1 MTVPL
6 YDAGALI
13 AAEAGDRR
21 MWSDHRRMLARR
33 LLPVVPASVVAQ
45 VSRRAQQAQL
55 NMFLAP
61 CRITPLDAAGAR
73 VIGGLLA
80 ASATADIVDADVVR
94 VAMAID
100 ATVYTSDR
108 ADLEHLAES
117 VGGRLTIVDV

>member
-13 AAEAGDRR
+13 AAEAGNRQL
-21 MWSDHRRMLARR
+21 WSDQRRMLARR
-33 LLPVVPASVVAQ
+33 LLPIVPASVVAQ
-45 VSRRAQQAQL
+45 VSRGARQAHL

-61 CRITPLDAAGAR
+61 CRIIPLDAAGAR

-80 ASATADIVDADVVR
+80 ASGTADIVDADVVR
-94 VAMAID
+94 VARDTD

-108 ADLEHLAES
+108 ADLEHLATS
-117 VGGRLTIVDV
+117 IGARLTIVDV